1 MLPAEIW
8 LLGLVLII
16 VFFSFVWVLSVL
28 LKNAG
33 IVDIFWGLSFVLVT
47 VFYFF
52 VTPEI
57 SARKI
62 LILTLVSIWGIRLSI
77 HIFIRNM
84 GKPEDYR
91 YQEFRRNYGE
101 KRYWWFSY
109 FQVFLLQGTL
119 AWLISAPLIA
129 VNYYALD
136 KPFGAVDIL
145 ALLLWLTG
153 FIFEAG
159 GDWQLNRFKSNKAN
173 KGKLLQ
179 TGFWKYTRHPN
190 YFGDAAVWW
199 GFAVFSIAAG
209 SWVPVFSAVL
219 MTWLLMRVSG
229 VAMLELTLI
238 STKPGYDEYVK
249 RTNAFFPWKPKT
261 ISI

>member
-1 MLPAEIW
+1 MSFAEIW
-8 LLGLVLII
+8 LSGLLLII
-16 VFFSFVWVLSVL
+16 VFISFIWVLSVL

-33 IVDIFWGLSFVLVT
+33 IVDIFWGLTFILVT
-47 VFYFF
+47 VLYFF
-52 VTPEI
+52 ITPEI

-62 LILTLVSIWGIRLSI
+62 LVLTLVVIWGMRLSV
-77 HIFIRNM
+77 HIFIRNL

-119 AWLISAPLIA
+119 VWLVSAPLLA
-129 VNYYALD
+129 VNYFANE
-136 KPFGAVDIL
+136 KPFGAIDIL
-145 ALLLWLTG
+145 AVIIWLTG

-159 GDWQLNRFKSNKAN
+159 GDWQLNRFKKNPAN

-179 TGFWKYTRHPN
+179 TGLWKYTRHPN
-190 YFGDAAVWW
+190 YFGDAAIWW

-209 SWVPVFSAVL
+209 CYIPVLSAAL
-219 MTWLLMRVSG
+219 MTWLIVKVSG
-229 VAMLELTLI
+229 VAMLERTLI
-238 STKPGYDEYVK
+238 NTKPGFDEYVK
-249 RTNAFFPWKPKT
+249 RTSAFIPWIPKT
-261 ISI
+261 INK